1 MRSSSTAT
9 PFVCPSRLAPP
20 PLCLTHNFTA
30 GCHTPYQRAAGISTT
45 SPSPTAVPTAT
56 SYGHARSS
64 SCSRMSSGL
73 WPGPPSIRAE
83 GWIGLALRGGGHDL
97 HPGNR
102 RRHLSAARRGR
113 RVYLRACT
121 LAASPVQKKEEGGPR
136 THCAAGYT
144 AARGSKRP
152 YLKILQN
159 HAMPLLELH
168 FLTWPEN
175 QLLRACVL
183 GKELMKLAEGDPLV
197 RIHVNSFEYA
207 FEHIAA
213 FQVSALHVVRNA
225 ELLLRE
231 RLD

>member
-1 MRSSSTAT
+1 MRPAE
-9 PFVCPSRLAPP
+9 AGG
-20 PLCLTHNFTA
+20 FTCA
-30 GCHTPYQRAAGISTT
+30 R
-45 SPSPTAVPTAT
+45 
-56 SYGHARSS
+56 ARSPPRPS
-64 SCSRMSSGL
+64 KKKKKGGRALTAQGGIQQRGL
-73 WPGPPSIRAE
+73 
-83 GWIGLALRGGGHDL
+83 
-97 HPGNR
+97 
-102 RRHLSAARRGR
+102 
-113 RVYLRACT
+113 
-121 LAASPVQKKEEGGPR
+121 
-136 THCAAGYT
+136 
-144 AARGSKRP
+144 KRP

-197 RIHVNSFEYA
+197 RVHVNSFEYA